1 MFFLSVF
8 VFFSGSFPPRSA
20 FVAAASFWVFFACVK
35 RIRKMASSCI
45 CVAPF
50 ACRRSFWRAPLL
62 WLLAGVLD
70 TPPPHFEAEMATP
83 ALMDVEQLLL
93 ALSSGS
99 VAPADVIFQ
108 GTVCY
113 IATRTQSFSEEA
125 EEKKAC
131 KRRQQLLRTTSE

>member
-1 MFFLSVF
+1 MH
-8 VFFSGSFPPRSA
+8 GPRT
-20 FVAAASFWVFFACVK
+20 VA
-35 RIRKMASSCI
+35 
-45 CVAPF
+45 VANPGALEF
-50 ACRRSFWRAPLL
+50 RARTV

-113 IATRTQSFSEEA
+113 IARRTQSLSEE
-125 EEKKAC
+125 EKEKKAC